1 MEDNQT
7 QVETQPTETI
17 RILKA
22 DEVVTYLN
30 QIKNAMGLVSEYL
43 KNIEADIEVNLNKIN
58 EEKNADAS

>member
-43 KNIEADIEVNLNKIN
+43 RNIETDIEVNLNKIN